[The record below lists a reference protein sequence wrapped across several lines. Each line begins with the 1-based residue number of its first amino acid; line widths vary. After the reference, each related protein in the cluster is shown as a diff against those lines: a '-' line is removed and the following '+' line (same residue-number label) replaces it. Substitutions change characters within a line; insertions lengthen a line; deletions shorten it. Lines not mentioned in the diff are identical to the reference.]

1 MRIDMNRLVYQLV
14 KDIIWKFTFVS
25 VYVILITLL
34 IVKFITYVNGYS

>member
-1 MRIDMNRLVYQLV
+1 MNRLVYQLI

-34 IVKFITYVNGYS
+34 IIKFITYVNG

>member
-1 MRIDMNRLVYQLV
+1 MRIDMNRLVYQLI

-34 IVKFITYVNGYS
+34 IVKFITYVKS

>member
-34 IVKFITYVNGYS
+34 IVKFITYVKS

>member
-1 MRIDMNRLVYQLV
+1 MRLDMNRLVYQLV

-34 IVKFITYVNGYS
+34 IVKFITYVNG